1 MIGRMRQVVRSI
13 LNTMSQGTTVIQID
27 PEIMSGTPVFAGT
40 RVPVETLLEYLEIG
54 RPLAEFLEDF
64 PTVTREQAVAA
75 LEEAKDALISRARRP
90 TATTIHLL
98 QSWID
103 EDANVEGGLEAWEAL
118 KRNLDSHRRSSR
130 RLFP

>member
-1 MIGRMRQVVRSI
+1 
-13 LNTMSQGTTVIQID
+13 MSQGTTVIQID

-103 EDANVEGGLEAWEAL
+103 ENANVEGGLEAWETL
-118 KRNLDSHRRSSR
+118 KKNLDSHRTSSR